1 MPRRRSYVSARPHR
15 CRRRFGPGEVEYDIK
30 GFYADR
36 SSSWPFV
43 FGGGGA
49 SRSPA
54 LSSSSAAN
62 SPARPEKRAKIDAD
76 AVETVKQIGCIRIQ
90 FCKVLK
96 WVKPRED
103 GKVAP
108 RRSSLG
114 GAAAELADAK
124 GAHVRAKA
132 AKTVERDAAE
142 GAEPAPMEAV
152 LDPRVVH
159 ESRVYFNDFSGYR
172 QKATIGKAM
181 LEPLTFAGLPLS
193 ALGQSDVR
201 QRCIQTFLRAKQR
214 TGADEA
220 TKRRIWSWGGGGASA
235 AAAADDDAASNG
247 NAPVP
252 VAALAEFVCE
262 TLSPA
267 ASRLVCQGPG
277 PYDDDNYGE
286 RHVQKLDCEPDHRLQ
301 DLDAN
306 TLALQDYL
314 SAKPD
319 IYELTALDAPATG
332 WGLLG
337 AFVADA
343 PPAAY
348 AASFAEIVID

>member
-1 MPRRRSYVSARPHR
+1 M
-15 CRRRFGPGEVEYDIK
+15 
-30 GFYADR
+30 
-36 SSSWPFV
+36 
-43 FGGGGA
+43 
-49 SRSPA
+49 
-54 LSSSSAAN
+54 
-62 SPARPEKRAKIDAD
+62 
-76 AVETVKQIGCIRIQ
+76 
-90 FCKVLK
+90 
-96 WVKPRED
+96 
-103 GKVAP
+103 
-108 RRSSLG
+108 
-114 GAAAELADAK
+114 
-124 GAHVRAKA
+124 
-132 AKTVERDAAE
+132 
-142 GAEPAPMEAV
+142 
-152 LDPRVVH
+152 
-159 ESRVYFNDFSGYR
+159 
-172 QKATIGKAM
+172 
-181 LEPLTFAGLPLS
+181 GLPVAMSEL
-193 ALGQSDVR
+193 
-201 QRCIQTFLRAKQR
+201 
-214 TGADEA
+214 
-220 TKRRIWSWGGGGASA
+220 
-235 AAAADDDAASNG
+235 
-247 NAPVP
+247 P